1 MPLLEVNQ
9 SRQIS
14 ASIHLDETVAT
25 QTDQYAAFIKSSAD
39 EVIEQALVYVFSKDR
54 EFQEFL
60 KTPEAAKVTSTLR
73 IRKPAQP
80 SQAANGALHPAAP
93 APVSAAN
100 GSARS
105 SEARA

>member
-80 SQAANGALHPAAP
+80 AQAANGTHVATSAP
-93 APVSAAN
+93 ASATN